1 MSHVAPHPN
10 RNAFSRARAVNA
22 LRIATSTLLGE
33 IGPEGH
39 WTGELSSS
47 ALSTAT
53 ALIALSSL
61 APAQRRPEDAVL
73 LSGGTHWLVTTQN
86 SDGGWGD
93 TPQSR
98 SNISTT
104 ALVWAAFAATGAEAG
119 HRSTNERCTR
129 WLQSACA
136 ATGSGWE
143 HQLACTI
150 RERYG
155 KDHTFSV
162 PILMACTLS
171 GKMGEDGWRQ
181 IPALPFELAAVP
193 HQFYGA
199 IRLPVVSYALP
210 ALIAIGRVLHHK
222 APSRNPLLRWIRDAL
237 WKKTA
242 GILESVQPDNGGFLE
257 ATPLTSFVLMSLATA
272 GESACLVA
280 RRAASFL
287 RTSAR
292 TDGSWPIDTNLATWV
307 TTLGI
312 NALGRQPSLLSY
324 EQGSALKE
332 WLLAQQYRKV
342 HPYTHAAPG
351 GWAWTDLPG
360 GVPDADD
367 TPGALLALLALGP
380 VDARV
385 RSAGEWGTRW
395 LLGLQNKDGG
405 IPTFC
410 RGWGTLPFD
419 RSGEDLTAHALRAW
433 SAWLPQWNGPLRAEV
448 VRAMHRAVRFLEARQ
463 RHDGTWVPLWFGNEH
478 VSSEENPVWGTS
490 RVVLALRELQQ
501 RGFDVPPHMLARG
514 RDALAEM
521 QQADGGWSGS
531 GGRGLPCS
539 VEETGMALEAL
550 AGTEKTG
557 AVDRGTRWLVERV
570 ESSLWTQ
577 PAPVGF
583 YFARLWYFEKL
594 YPQIATVAGLGAA
607 VKHLPADPE

>member
-1 MSHVAPHPN
+1 MPPAAPHPDPD
-10 RNAFSRARAVNA
+10 AVSRARAANA
-22 LRIATSTLLGE
+22 LRTATSTLLAE
-33 IGPEGH
+33 IGPDGH
-39 WTGELSSS
+39 WSGELSSS

-53 ALIALSSL
+53 ALIALSNL
-61 APAQRRPEDAVL
+61 ARAERLPEDAGL
-73 LSGGTHWLVTTQN
+73 LSDGINWLVSTQN
-86 SDGGWGD
+86 ADGGWGD
-93 TPQSR
+93 TTLSR

-104 ALVWAAFAATGAEAG
+104 ALVWAALGATGAEAG
-119 HRSTNERCTR
+119 HRTAIERCTR

-136 ATGSGWE
+136 ASGPGWE
-143 HQLACTI
+143 RRLARTI

-155 KDHTFSV
+155 RDHTFSV
-162 PILMACTLS
+162 PILMACTLA
-171 GKMGEDGWRQ
+171 GRMGEDGWRQ

-222 APSRNPLLRWIRDAL
+222 APSRNLLLRLIRDAL
-237 WKKTA
+237 KKKTA
-242 GILESVQPDNGGFLE
+242 RILESVQPVNGGFLE
-257 ATPLTSFVLMSLATA
+257 ATPLTSFVLMSLAAA
-272 GESACLVA
+272 GESTCLVA

-287 RTSAR
+287 RSSAR
-292 TDGSWPIDTNLATWV
+292 PDGSWPIDTNLATWV

-312 NALGRQPSLLSY
+312 NALGRQPGLLSY
-324 EQGSALKE
+324 EQTSALKE
-332 WLLAQQYRKV
+332 WLLGQQYRQE

-385 RSAGEWGTRW
+385 RRAGELGTRW

-448 VRAMHRAVRFLEARQ
+448 ARAIRRATTFLEAHQ
-463 RHDGTWVPLWFGNEH
+463 RPDGTWVPLWFGNEH

-490 RVVLALRELQQ
+490 RVLLALRELHQ
-501 RGFDVPPHMLARG
+501 RGFEVSPRMLSRG
-514 RDALAEM
+514 RDALAAM
-521 QQADGGWSGS
+521 QQPDGGWSG
-531 GGRGLPCS
+531 GGGTALPCS

-550 AGTEKTG
+550 AGSEKTS

-570 ESSLWTQ
+570 ENGRWTQ

-594 YPQIATVAGLGAA
+594 YPQLATVAGLGAA
-607 VKHLPADPE
+607 LKHLPPDLE